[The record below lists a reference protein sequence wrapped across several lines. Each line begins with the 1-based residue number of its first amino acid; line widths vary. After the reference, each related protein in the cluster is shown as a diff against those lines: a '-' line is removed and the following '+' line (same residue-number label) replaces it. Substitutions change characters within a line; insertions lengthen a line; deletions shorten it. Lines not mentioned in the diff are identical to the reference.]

1 LNKDLLDEEVDMSY
15 ETVLDRM
22 KTVPAVTLDEI
33 FAYIE
38 AVCEKYESRKANA
51 EAGFAFLKK
60 YTGRIDREI
69 DCKAELMK
77 SLDERYENID

>member
-1 LNKDLLDEEVDMSY
+1 MSY

-22 KTVPAVTLDEI
+22 KTVPAVALDEI

-51 EAGFAFLKK
+51 EAGLAFLKK
-60 YTGRIDREI
+60 IRGE
-69 DCKAELMK
+69 
-77 SLDERYENID
+77 